1 MPEGSVI
8 ATAGSVFAISSQN
21 GDIVPGTTDGL
32 YSEDTRFLS
41 GYRLLVNGKAT
52 SSITVDRFDSSIVSY
67 YCNIEDAANPPQSS
81 FSIVRDRM
89 VSNGFHEDI
98 YIQN

>member
-8 ATAGSVFAISSQN
+8 ATSGSVFAISSQN

-41 GYRLLVNGKAT
+41 GYKLLVNGKAT

-67 YCNIEDAANPPQSS
+67 YCNLRRRSKSTRVS
-81 FSIVRDRM
+81 FQHRARS
-89 VSNGFHEDI
+89 EW
-98 YIQN
+98 